1 MYSYAEYAAVHPSA
15 TPVINCLNCL
25 SVTSPAAK
33 TLATFVSEVMWLIFI
48 SPDLFVSTPIVF
60 ANSES
65 IIWPMATKTPLS
77 SSSFEFLYFLCFSSF
92 LFFQNLSARDE
103 FLRRDI
109 LCKLFPHVHSVIKRL
124 LPHYPN
130 LRRRQLFFFCI
141 KVRRIRHN
149 SEHHDS

>member
-77 SSSFEFLYFLCFSSF
+77 SSSFEFLYFLSKII
-92 LFFQNLSARDE
+92 LLTNLSPRTS
-103 FLRRDI
+103 RI
-109 LCKLFPHVHSVIKRL
+109 LALFMISM
-124 LPHYPN
+124 
-130 LRRRQLFFFCI
+130 FFFFFI
-141 KVRRIRHN
+141 LSKFIG
-149 SEHHDS
+149 SG